1 MWIKFI
7 NLTKN
12 QFQNK
17 RFYLI
22 SLVYLLIFITLLITS
37 IILKKDNENNIID
50 NFLVSSVVSFCLV
63 LLILVFKWGFME
75 RTFEKFKEQ
84 KSLSQKI
91 SLEKKLSKM
100 NEIEKKVYLEQVIK
114 KPKQKIFKSNYPFY
128 FNLFIYLILS
138 IIFIIISLV

>member
-22 SLVYLLIFITLLITS
+22 SLVYLLIFIILLITS
-37 IILKKDNENNIID
+37 IILKKDYENNLID
-50 NFLVSSVVSFCLV
+50 SFLVSSLVCFCLV
-63 LLILVFKWGFME
+63 LLVLVFKWGFME

-91 SLEKKLSKM
+91 SLEK
-100 NEIEKKVYLEQVIK
+100 NY
-114 KPKQKIFKSNYPFY
+114 QKWMK
-128 FNLFIYLILS
+128 
-138 IIFIIISLV
+138 